1 VLSFASPDTSPTKT
15 NKKSDGTHMTLSGR
29 AVTDSRSKKTLSKTE
44 IDSRKQNQYEF
55 VSVDQY
61 KRQLRFS
68 NDSSAVIARNGD
80 SDSMYTKDSRVAND
94 PELGSALVKSAS
106 KAKLETELLKVT
118 FEDDEYDPYKQEG
131 SVLM

>member
-1 VLSFASPDTSPTKT
+1 
-15 NKKSDGTHMTLSGR
+15 MTLSGR